1 MSWQIAAL
9 ATVVILGLFV
19 APLAALA
26 MVILIAFAVA
36 VDHTATHIPNH

>member
-19 APLAALA
+19 APLASLA
-26 MVILIAFAVA
+26 MVVLIAFAIA
-36 VDHTATHIPNH
+36 VDHTASSVPHH